1 MSDDDGGVEE
11 SVNSS
16 ARIALTGAIQLGEK
30 MARAYQEAMRDAQQ
44 RDAALVREL
53 TARFEAER
61 SSARQAVAVVG
72 DPQWWDKASIQD
84 VARVAET
91 AAAWKDTDPQIA
103 RADAV
108 IAAHA
113 VERYGVDVATLSA
126 VVRDTPSELDLA
138 NQWASTSAPEG
149 YHRHDED
156 RLTMRVGDR
165 LEPNPDAE
173 RALVAD
179 YRAAIAGDVPALELS
194 VAEEWKRANNPT
206 GFQDYRVETSVA
218 FDDNGR
224 AVPVD
229 PAVAEAARMALIQE
243 WRTEQAGGADVV
255 AADAERARSR
265 GDLTEAQVMIA
276 EADRLDR
283 SNGAAIAATVDAPRD
298 PRDLSGV
305 ADELDRR
312 ASEYER
318 DADNGGTLVQTPD
331 ELRELADDARAQ
343 AVLYRDD
350 DAVRAPAETA
360 TALTARGQASVARAE
375 GEIAYDSA
383 ERRGHTAEVMRSQG
397 VPEAQIIARMTVD
410 ASFSTPARNS
420 AGQARTA
427 VPRTRAGGG
436 QRRVVERPEQSR

>member
-1 MSDDDGGVEE
+1 MSDDDGGVEV

-16 ARIALTGAIQLGEK
+16 ARIALTVAIQLGEK

-44 RDAALVREL
+44 RGAAQMREL
-53 TARFEAER
+53 TARLEAER
-61 SSARQAVAVVG
+61 SSARQAVAVVN

-91 AAAWKDTDPQIA
+91 AAAWKNADPQIA

-108 IAAHA
+108 IAANA

-126 VVRDTPSELDLA
+126 AVRDTPSELDLA
-138 NQWASTSAPEG
+138 KQWASTAAPED
-149 YHRHDED
+149 YHRHDD
-156 RLTMRVGDR
+156 NRLTTRVGDS
-165 LEPNPDAE
+165 LEPNRDAE
-173 RALVAD
+173 RALVTD

-194 VAEEWKRANNPT
+194 VAEEWKRANDPT
-206 GFQDYRVETSVA
+206 GFQDYRVETALA

-224 AVPVD
+224 AVPAD
-229 PAVAEAARMALIQE
+229 PAVAEAARLALVQE

-276 EADRLDR
+276 KADRLDR
-283 SNGAAIAATVDAPRD
+283 SNDAAIATTTDAPRD

-318 DADNGGTLVQTPD
+318 DADNGGTPTQTPD
-331 ELRELADDARAQ
+331 ELRELAVDARAQ
-343 AVLYRDD
+343 AALYRDD
-350 DAVRAPAETA
+350 SA
-360 TALTARGQASVARAE
+360 ARTRTEEAGAQTVEGRVGAARAE

-383 ERRGHTAEVMRSQG
+383 ERRAHTAERMRSQG
-397 VPEAQIIARMTVD
+397 VPEAQINARMTVD
-410 ASFSTPARNS
+410 ASFSTPAHDS
-420 AGQARTA
+420 VSHARTA
-427 VPRTRAGGG
+427 IPRTRAGRGRG
-436 QRRVVERPEQSR
+436 ASVERPEQSR